1 MRLNLKKREAAR
13 SDTSVVLSRKKERR
27 LPPDA
32 IPRPAVVAEPGLKG
46 RAKGIARGLVIFGAA
61 LLSGIPAA
69 SVASFL
75 DAYVLW
81 VAFQMNFEVAAY
93 AYTFANAINAAIGVL
108 ALLGT
113 PLLVPFLWRRF
124 SKPGMLRT
132 LAYLAV
138 QIVAIGVGMVFPD
151 MLNGSLITWA
161 LAGAGTIGW
170 WNWQLRWRG
179 IGVAPSPLA
188 GVLRPHVNPG
198 QIWFGIVPGRQQ
210 TKVRPVMVLGVEPD
224 GKHWR
229 VAYFTTQAPKTAQYA
244 KNYVQVTAGTLR
256 GFQKDNW
263 VSLTDARALS
273 RSQFRTYTGLA
284 PKWLYEQV
292 CAAHNVPLSDEAH
305 TIDEELAGQ
314 GHSPTYKTIA
324 KALGLLKSDERIP
337 DIASWETA
345 WALMRLPID
354 AKRPARSQRSKK
366 YSGPHLH
373 NDK

>member
-1 MRLNLKKREAAR
+1 MLRRNR
-13 SDTSVVLSRKKERR
+13 DRR

-32 IPRPAVVAEPGLKG
+32 IPRPAVEVERNLKG
-46 RAKGIARGLVIFGAA
+46 RIRSIGRAA
-61 LLSGIPAA
+61 LVLFIAILGGLPAA
-69 SVASFL
+69 SVAAFL
-75 DAYVLW
+75 DAYILW
-81 VAFQMNFEVAAY
+81 AAFQLDFEVAAY
-93 AYTFANAINAAIGVL
+93 AYTFANAVNAAFGVVF
-108 ALLGT
+108 LLGT
-113 PLLVPFLWRRF
+113 PLLVPVLWRKF
-124 SKPGMLRT
+124 SRPGILRT
-132 LAYLAV
+132 VAYLAV
-138 QIVAIGVGMVFPD
+138 QVIAIGVGLVLPD
-151 MLNGSLITWA
+151 LVNGALITLA

-179 IGVAPSPLA
+179 AGVAPSPLA
-188 GVLRPHVNPG
+188 GVLRPHVDPG

-210 TKVRPVMVLGVEPD
+210 TKVRPVMVLDADPD

-244 KNYVQVTAGTLR
+244 KNYIPVPAGVLR

-263 VSLTDARALS
+263 VALGDTRSLS

-292 CAAHNVPLSDEAH
+292 CAAHGVTPSEDSW
-305 TIDEELAGQ
+305 TIDEEMAGQ
-314 GHSPTYKTIA
+314 GHSPVYKTIA
-324 KALGLLKSDERIP
+324 KALGLLKTDERIP

-354 AKRPARSQRSKK
+354 AKRPARANRRK
-366 YSGPHLH
+366 YSGTHLH